1 MTEAKN
7 ARKSSTKAST
17 AERGLETTAK
27 PKRRVKSAKSS
38 TAALTKR
45 SASTVV
51 DAKPV
56 RKTKL
61 KREPEPSELRAWW
74 DSLSP
79 VQQSVVLA
87 AGGVVVVATGGAAAY
102 AIAKFGA
109 LVITEAGTTIAIG
122 AAAKNAWKASRHT
135 G

>member
-1 MTEAKN
+1 MTKAKR
-7 ARKSSTKAST
+7 ARKTRTKTSTD
-17 AERGLETTAK
+17 ERGLETIAK
-27 PKRRVKSAKSS
+27 PKRRAKSAKIS
-38 TAALTKR
+38 TTALAKP

-56 RKTKL
+56 RKPKL

-109 LVITEAGTTIAIG
+109 VVKTAAGTTIAIG
-122 AAAKNAWKASRHT
+122 AAAKNARKVSRHT